1 MHYYRFNIFNV
12 IKNGKARLLSIIF
25 DPIWD
30 PVMLTLKK
38 YKLCLRVERSVHAK
52 SVHEELCH

>member
-1 MHYYRFNIFNV
+1 MYYYRVNIFTV
-12 IKNGKARLLSIIF
+12 IKNGKARLFSIIS
-25 DPIWD
+25 DLIWD

-38 YKLCLRVERSVHAK
+38 YKLCLPVESRVHDK